1 MNIMFFLKPKSDLAF
16 IYDYHTL
23 RQALEIMEY
32 HKYSCVPILN
42 KEGKYVGSITE
53 GDLLWS
59 LKELDLFNI
68 KEAESISI
76 MKIKRRVDY
85 QCVTAESNMEDLIG
99 RAMEQNFVPV
109 IDDQGH
115 FIGII
120 TRRDII
126 GYCYD
131 RLKECGNYKEILKEI
146 KNLGLKGIKLHPD
159 YQDMYFDD
167 IRYEHIVDT
176 ASELGLI
183 TVVHAGADPKCP
195 KDVHCTPKMARK
207 LLDDV
212 KPEKLVLAHMGGNE
226 MWDEV
231 EKYLVGQNVYFDTG
245 VILDR
250 MPEEQFLRMVHMHGA
265 DRILFGTDSPWADQ
279 KKFVTLFDQMPL
291 TEEEKMAV
299 FSGNAKKLLG
309 I

>member
-1 MNIMFFLKPKSDLAF
+1 MVTINILFFLTPKAEVAYLEENF
-16 IYDYHTL
+16 NL
-23 RQALEIMEY
+23 RQVLEKMEY

-131 RLKECGNYKEILKEI
+131 RLKECGE
-146 KNLGLKGIKLHPD
+146 
-159 YQDMYFDD
+159 
-167 IRYEHIVDT
+167 
-176 ASELGLI
+176 
-183 TVVHAGADPKCP
+183 
-195 KDVHCTPKMARK
+195 
-207 LLDDV
+207 
-212 KPEKLVLAHMGGNE
+212 
-226 MWDEV
+226 
-231 EKYLVGQNVYFDTG
+231 
-245 VILDR
+245 
-250 MPEEQFLRMVHMHGA
+250 
-265 DRILFGTDSPWADQ
+265 
-279 KKFVTLFDQMPL
+279 
-291 TEEEKMAV
+291 
-299 FSGNAKKLLG
+299 
-309 I
+309 

>member
-1 MNIMFFLKPKSDLAF
+1 MNIMFFLKPKSDLAY

-131 RLKECGNYKEILKEI
+131 RLKENGFQGGLTIVKDYISKHKELVPQKAACGFSRQPWSALPYSTRRII
-146 KNLGLKGIKLHPD
+146 PDGLGVRI
-159 YQDMYFDD
+159 
-167 IRYEHIVDT
+167 
-176 ASELGLI
+176 S
-183 TVVHAGADPKCP
+183 
-195 KDVHCTPKMARK
+195 RK
-207 LLDDV
+207 HL
-212 KPEKLVLAHMGGNE
+212 
-226 MWDEV
+226 W
-231 EKYLVGQNVYFDTG
+231 
-245 VILDR
+245 
-250 MPEEQFLRMVHMHGA
+250 
-265 DRILFGTDSPWADQ
+265 
-279 KKFVTLFDQMPL
+279 
-291 TEEEKMAV
+291 
-299 FSGNAKKLLG
+299 
-309 I
+309 

>member
-1 MNIMFFLKPKSDLAF
+1 MNIMFFLKPKSDLAY

-32 HKYSCVPILN
+32 HKYSCVPILR
-42 KEGKYVGSITE
+42 
-53 GDLLWS
+53 S

-131 RLKECGNYKEILKEI
+131 RLKECGE
-146 KNLGLKGIKLHPD
+146 
-159 YQDMYFDD
+159 
-167 IRYEHIVDT
+167 
-176 ASELGLI
+176 
-183 TVVHAGADPKCP
+183 
-195 KDVHCTPKMARK
+195 
-207 LLDDV
+207 
-212 KPEKLVLAHMGGNE
+212 
-226 MWDEV
+226 
-231 EKYLVGQNVYFDTG
+231 
-245 VILDR
+245 
-250 MPEEQFLRMVHMHGA
+250 
-265 DRILFGTDSPWADQ
+265 
-279 KKFVTLFDQMPL
+279 
-291 TEEEKMAV
+291 
-299 FSGNAKKLLG
+299 
-309 I
+309 